1 MATDEDIEALSMLG
15 GYLIFSILHRRPLP
29 KILTLIDAGAP
40 LWYQDDEGT
49 SPLHAAAYIEDNE
62 LVRIL
67 IEKGAIWN
75 AGRMNRRGR
84 LTSYSPSPSF
94 AVDNLHNTAADIA
107 LSMNNENG
115 YRLIRDAGVRSGE
128 LAKTLPFR
136 GSSDGYSPR
145 AVAGSHLLKTLSARC
160 HIPESGGRYCHRI
173 HRGIP
178 LLQIAL
184 YAGQARTG
192 DMPIARG
199 R

>member
-40 LWYQDDEGT
+40 LWYQDDDGT

-62 LVRIL
+62 LIRTL

-75 AGRMNRRGR
+75 AGRVNRHGMSAHY
-84 LTSYSPSPSF
+84 LSSPSF
-94 AVDNLHNTAADIA
+94 VVDNLHNTAADIA

-128 LAKTLPFR
+128 P
-136 GSSDGYSPR
+136 
-145 AVAGSHLLKTLSARC
+145 
-160 HIPESGGRYCHRI
+160 I
-173 HRGIP
+173 
-178 LLQIAL
+178 
-184 YAGQARTG
+184 RTVSFVLG
-192 DMPIARG
+192 VS
-199 R
+199 

>member
-84 LTSYSPSPSF
+84 LASYSPSPSF

-128 LAKTLPFR
+128 LAKTLP
-136 GSSDGYSPR
+136 
-145 AVAGSHLLKTLSARC
+145 L
-160 HIPESGGRYCHRI
+160 
-173 HRGIP
+173 
-178 LLQIAL
+178 
-184 YAGQARTG
+184 
-192 DMPIARG
+192 
-199 R
+199 